1 MAATHS
7 RSFIQRTD
15 KVLTFTPID
24 WGQTFESAG
33 CRTQATLAVLIR
45 SPDVLTSGPGAG
57 FVCCY
62 QQRMR
67 LKPECACGNA
77 RIDPGVLP
85 PSGFVAAVVQGA
97 MVSSTQGNGVFIAD
111 FASKGPALGKSKVVC
126 I

>member
-1 MAATHS
+1 M
-7 RSFIQRTD
+7 
-15 KVLTFTPID
+15 TFTPID
-24 WGQTFESAG
+24 WGQAFELAG

-67 LKPECACGNA
+67 LKPECARGDA
-77 RIDPGVLP
+77 RIDPGVVP
-85 PSGFVAAVVQGA
+85 PSGFFAAVVQGA